1 MNAQEIFDKVAT
13 HLATQKVASFQRFQ
27 GCLYRGPNG
36 TMCAVGC
43 LIPDSM
49 FSPDFERLPLP
60 LEKPN
65 GSDALRLYEAVEKLG
80 LAEFRP
86 LLRDL
91 QRVHD
96 KLMPRPGDDEEAQ
109 KTGMREVQIG
119 LKLLANQHGLQY
131 DFELVEG
138 DPGLRRIEH
147 ALAY

>member
-1 MNAQEIFDKVAT
+1 MNAQEIFDKVAA
-13 HLATQKVASFQRFQ
+13 HLATQKVASFERFQ
-27 GCLYRGPNG
+27 GCLYRGPKG

-43 LIPDSM
+43 LIPDSAY
-49 FSPDFERLPLP
+49 SPDFERLPLP

-65 GSDALRLYEAVEKLG
+65 GSDALLLYEAVEKLG

-96 KLMPRPGDDEEAQ
+96 KLMPRPGDGEEAQ
-109 KTGMREVQIG
+109 KTSMVDVQIG

-131 DFELVEG
+131 DFKLDEG
-138 DPGLRRIEH
+138 DPRVRRIEL
-147 ALAY
+147 ALEC